1 MKMKLHG
8 MILLA
13 IKILYETYTQM
24 CFLSVSSVSL
34 VLNQETSYSL
44 QMESVSYRNEN
55 AQKIDYDTRDREM
68 ARVES
73 HNEGGGRVFN

>member
-34 VLNQETSYSL
+34 VLNQETSYSP

-73 HNEGGGRVFN
+73 HNDGGREGV